1 MEEKTDKADKEAD
14 QALPAWQIQL
24 LCELRRQE
32 REARLK
38 WKSTLFQT
46 QAVFLSICVP
56 LTLGQVP
63 KGSLRNL
70 LLAGCLGAAVSLL
83 VGSRAIA
90 QEADLA
96 RRLAVRNTPSNG
108 QRPQGVY
115 TFEQPTRLELLT
127 TSIFATSSF
136 LSILYL
142 LGAIV
147 YLLFA

>member
-1 MEEKTDKADKEAD
+1 MEKTTDKDDKEAE

-24 LCELRRQE
+24 LCELHRQE

-83 VGSRAIA
+83 FGGRAIA

-96 RRLAVRNTPSNG
+96 RRLAVRNTPSSG
-108 QRPQGVY
+108 QQQQGVY
-115 TFEQPTRLELLT
+115 TFEQPTGLESLT
-127 TSIFATSSF
+127 TSVFATSSV
-136 LSILYL
+136 LSIVYL
-142 LGAIV
+142 LGALV